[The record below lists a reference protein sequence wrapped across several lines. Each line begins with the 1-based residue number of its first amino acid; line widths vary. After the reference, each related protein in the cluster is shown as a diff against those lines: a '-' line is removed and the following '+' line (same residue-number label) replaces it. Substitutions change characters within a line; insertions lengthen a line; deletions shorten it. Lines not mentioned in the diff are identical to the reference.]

1 MVEPGAPVP
10 GLPDLLREPVTM
22 NHRIVGQVAP
32 ADVTRAIT
40 WAQELKNAGVLEEY
54 LLGPATLEDVYI
66 RLVKNPEE
74 AAVAGEVAR

>member
-1 MVEPGAPVP
+1 
-10 GLPDLLREPVTM
+10 
-22 NHRIVGQVAP
+22 
-32 ADVTRAIT
+32 VTRAIT